1 VNIFI
6 LCTGRCGSTT
16 FIQACQHISNYTAA
30 HESRISLLGNE
41 RLNYPENHI
50 EADNRL
56 SWFLG
61 RLDEKFGDRA
71 FYVHLIRNQN
81 DTAESF
87 NSRWQYKK
95 SIIRGYARDI
105 LMRDEEKEKE
115 QLSIC
120 KDYYDTINTNIKFFL
135 KDKSKQMT
143 FKLENATND
152 FCEFWQRIGAQG
164 DFSAAIDVWSTK
176 YNSTQISVTSIQHKS
191 QSQGKL
197 RTVKK
202 IVKDIVRN
210 F

>member
-1 VNIFI
+1 MNVFV

-16 FIQACQHISNYTAA
+16 FIKACQHISNYTAS
-30 HESRISLLGNE
+30 HESRISLLGDE
-41 RLNYPENHI
+41 RLDYPENHI

-71 FYVHLIRNQN
+71 FYVHLTRDQN
-81 DTAESF
+81 ATAKSF

-105 LMRDEEKEKE
+105 LMRNEEEKE

-120 KDYYDTINTNIKFFL
+120 QDYCYTINTNNKLFL
-135 KDKSKQMT
+135 KDKSKKMT
-143 FKLENATND
+143 FELENATNEFYD
-152 FCEFWQRIGAQG
+152 FWQRIGAQG
-164 DFSAAIDVWSTK
+164 DLSAALNVWLTK
-176 YNSTQISVTSIQHKS
+176 FNSTEASITSIQHPNKFH
-191 QSQGKL
+191 GKL
-197 RTVKK
+197 QKFKK
-202 IVKDIVRN
+202 MIKELVRN